1 MVHDAHV
8 GCGSNTAWREVR
20 GERYSELANIT
31 QPTLVVNG
39 NHDIMVPTINS
50 FILSQKIPQA
60 QLIIYPDSGHGA
72 LPIFRAVRSSR
83 QIVPKRF
90 NLIVFNF
97 ARGKPMPS
105 ETPARSPGAD
115 WRALVRKNGTKE
127 FAAAFAANPVLDTSV
142 MFRRCVGVDAIS
154 SVFAAITGGMY
165 DSLTFTNETVDGAK
179 TYLEWEGKA
188 FGTDVGGTT
197 IVTRDEA
204 GLLGKIRLYHR
215 PLQIVQLFSRRTR

>member
-97 ARGKPMPS
+97 ARGKPMLC

-115 WRALVRKNGTKE
+115 WRALVCKNGTKE

-142 MFRRCVGVDAIS
+142 MYRPCVGVDAIES
-154 SVFAAITGGMY
+154 FFATTNDMY

-197 IVTRDEA
+197 IVTQDEA